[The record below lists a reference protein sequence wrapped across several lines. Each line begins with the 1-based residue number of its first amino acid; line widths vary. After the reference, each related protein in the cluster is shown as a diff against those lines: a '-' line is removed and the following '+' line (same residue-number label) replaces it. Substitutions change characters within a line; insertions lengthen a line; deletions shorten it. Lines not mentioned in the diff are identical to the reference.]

1 MLGIQPG
8 ASYFTGKHCPLS
20 HTPLPNK
27 ALVVRREM
35 SYRHPLAQLLWG
47 AVTAHTA
54 PQHQRSIEPLV
65 GGGVVLASPSWL

>member
-1 MLGIQPG
+1 
-8 ASYFTGKHCPLS
+8 
-20 HTPLPNK
+20 
-27 ALVVRREM
+27 M

-54 PQHQRSIEPLV
+54 PQYQRSIEPL

>member
-1 MLGIQPG
+1 
-8 ASYFTGKHCPLS
+8 
-20 HTPLPNK
+20 
-27 ALVVRREM
+27 M

-65 GGGVVLASPSWL
+65 GGGGSPFTFLVIVHPSHCFFSQ